1 MLHLAYKYSQVEIAK
16 LLESKMHCD
25 AEARNHR
32 GLTPTQMNHK
42 KLFNDGL
49 EFDLEPDYC
58 FVVKKARAAFFI
70 D

>member
-1 MLHLAYKYSQVEIAK
+1 MR
-16 LLESKMHCD
+16 CD
-25 AEARNHR
+25 ATARNHR

-49 EFDLEPDYC
+49 EYDLEPDYC
-58 FVVKKARAAFFI
+58 FVVKKARAAFLI